1 MGTDQFPLFFS
12 IEQTSMTYSVEI
24 RVKIRKLTQIV
35 CEAALCLRK
44 EANSLETLKTA
55 FYLPASHAK
64 RWMRKRK
71 TADEEEWE
79 EDSVQD
85 WKKKNKHLFYEKK
98 AKVSHCLFFP
108 EF

>member
-35 CEAALCLRK
+35 CEAALSLRK

-85 WKKKNKHLFYEKK
+85 WKKKKQTLI
-98 AKVSHCLFFP
+98 L
-108 EF
+108 